1 MLLSWLGQRESC
13 LNWIS
18 NGKEMKVS
26 KPRMLVYSTPF
37 VLLVSVN
44 VSPIITNRQG
54 LIKLVDDSLL
64 RCWCGAL
71 DRNWKIIEDGPH
83 MMVIIRG

>member
-1 MLLSWLGQRESC
+1 
-13 LNWIS
+13 
-18 NGKEMKVS
+18 MKVS
-26 KPRMLVYSTPF
+26 KPRMQVYSTPF

-54 LIKLVDDSLL
+54 LVKLVDDSLL
-64 RCWCGAL
+64 RYWCGAL